1 MDERL
6 FDLYSQMI
14 EPGYKPYRDTNFVT
28 GDSPV
33 ELDVFTDLGRVAHR
47 GAVLNSGS
55 GDMEVQFSEDGTVY
69 GDAITLAGGKGI
81 EIDGLAVKKIKLTWV
96 ADTAYDILVN

>member
-1 MDERL
+1 MDENMRQR
-6 FDLYSQMI
+6 YSNMI

-33 ELDVFTDLGRVAHR
+33 ELDIFADLERAAHR

-55 GDMEVQFSEDGTVY
+55 GDMGVEFSEDGTTY
-69 GDAITLAGGKGI
+69 GDVITVAGGKGV
-81 EIDGLAVKKIKLTWV
+81 ELDGLEVRKIRLTWI
-96 ADTAYDILVN
+96 ADTAYDVLVN